1 MTRETA
7 ARRAYRLE
15 QFEDYLSLE
24 AGLSPRTVESYRRD
38 LYRLVKWAAERGAVE
53 PAALNRSMLRKH
65 VFALKDAYTMNP

>member
-24 AGLSPRTVESYRRD
+24 AGLSPRTVESYRRTSFGWSAGQ
-38 LYRLVKWAAERGAVE
+38 LSVE
-53 PAALNRSMLRKH
+53 WRSRPA
-65 VFALKDAYTMNP
+65 